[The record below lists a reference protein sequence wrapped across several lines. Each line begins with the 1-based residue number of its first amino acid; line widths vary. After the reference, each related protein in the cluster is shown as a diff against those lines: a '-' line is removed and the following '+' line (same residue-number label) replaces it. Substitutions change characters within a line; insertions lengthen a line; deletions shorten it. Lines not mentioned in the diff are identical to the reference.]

1 MTNRSLS
8 TKSRVFAAVCLCM
21 TGAMLLSAR
30 PAPAQNATV
39 QPAASYKPLA
49 GQQGQSAWS
58 PVTNTWNLAF
68 VGGTPI
74 LRVRSAWAGFDPH
87 VRAMMVQQRVNNAL
101 SVGPVH
107 PGEITVGQLQ
117 GDWCVL
123 FRGRRFLTADLTTA
137 RQEHSNPKA
146 LAMRWAHRM
155 RQVIPNL
162 TRPTG

>member
-1 MTNRSLS
+1 MTTRSFYSQGLVIAAACLGIAGAS
-8 TKSRVFAAVCLCM
+8 LFAA
-21 TGAMLLSAR
+21 GSAH
-30 PAPAQNATV
+30 AQQPTV

-49 GQQGQSAWS
+49 GDNQSAWS

-74 LRVRSAWAGFDPH
+74 LRVRTTWAGYDPNT
-87 VRAMMVQQRVNNAL
+87 RAMIVQERVNHSL

-107 PGEITVGQLQ
+107 PGEITIGQVQ

-123 FRGRRFLTADLTTA
+123 FRGHRFLTADPLTA
-137 RQEHSNPKA
+137 KQENSNPKA
-146 LAMRWAHRM
+146 LVIKWAHRM
-155 RQVIPNL
+155 RQVIPSL